1 MSRRILHPSD
11 FSKASGAAFKKA
23 VEMAKADR
31 AELMLVHVVSPI
43 VPVAAGEGYVSPK
56 MYEEIAASTRGWA
69 QKQLAKLLATA
80 KQAGVRAKGFVLEG
94 AAHEQIV
101 RFAKSKRADLI
112 VLGTHGRSGLAKLL
126 LGSVAGRVVAS
137 ATCPVLTVRGR

>member
-23 VEMAKADR
+23 VETAKADR
-31 AELMLVHVVSPI
+31 AELMLVHVVSPV
-43 VPVAAGEGYVSPK
+43 VPVAGEGYVSPK

-69 QKQLAKLLATA
+69 QKQLAKLLAKA